1 MAISKSHQPRWERV
15 NEKQAAVVV
24 GIWLLT
30 LPLPSPLSGPA
41 GTKEIGIWSS
51 TLKVAKV
58 EQFYPAQRTRLVKIT
73 TDNGIVGW
81 GESTLEGKAR
91 SGIAAVQEIAD
102 YLIGKDPL
110 RIEHHWQHVYRSAFF
125 RGGAILMS
133 ALSGVDQALWDI
145 AGKHFNVPVYQLMGG
160 ATRDRI
166 RVYAHWGIGD
176 LSDEGLAKS
185 RTRLDAL
192 VKKGGYK
199 AFKAGPAGKW
209 RAQEPPSRIDQF
221 VKAAFLMREWV
232 GPDVEIAFDFH
243 AKMTPGLAIEVCN
256 EIKGMRP
263 MFVEE
268 PVPQENAEAMKQVS
282 DHVTFPIA
290 TGERL
295 LTRWEFRPL
304 FEIGAVSLIQPDVS
318 HAGGI
323 SETKRIAN
331 MAEPYYVHIMPHC
344 AIGPVAFAS
353 CMQVDASVPNFLI
366 QEQADACLGE
376 GMLEQPWV
384 VKDGHIDLPKRP
396 GLGFEI
402 NERAAQKMLNV
413 YPEELGGEHFH
424 ENDGSVADW

>member
-1 MAISKSHQPRWERV
+1 MKARHMR
-15 NEKQAAVVV
+15 
-24 GIWLLT
+24 
-30 LPLPSPLSGPA
+30 
-41 GTKEIGIWSS
+41 
-51 TLKVAKV
+51 VAKV
-58 EQFYPAQRTRLVKIT
+58 EQFYPRQRTRLVKIT
-73 TDNGIVGW
+73 TDTGITGW

-91 SGIAAVQEIAD
+91 SGMAAVQEIGD

-145 AGKHFNVPVYQLMGG
+145 AGKHFGVPIYQLLGG

-166 RVYAHWGIGD
+166 RVYAHWGIHD
-176 LSDEGLAKS
+176 LTDEGLAES
-185 RTRLDAL
+185 RKRLDVL
-192 VKKGGYK
+192 MKKGNYN

-209 RAQEPPSRIDQF
+209 RAHEPPSRIDQF
-221 VKAAFLMREWV
+221 VKAAYLMREWV
-232 GPDVEIAFDFH
+232 GPGVELAFDFH
-243 AKMTPGLAIEVCN
+243 AKMTPALAVEVCH

-268 PVPQENAEAMKQVS
+268 PVPQENAEAMKLVS
-282 DHVTFPIA
+282 SQVTFPIA

-295 LTRWEFRPL
+295 LTRWEFRRL
-304 FEIGAVSLIQPDVS
+304 FELGAVALIQPDVA

-344 AIGPVAFAS
+344 AIGPIAFSA

-366 QEQADACLGE
+366 QEQVDVGLGE
-376 GMLEQPWV
+376 GMLKQPWV
-384 VKDGHIDLPKRP
+384 VKDGHVELPKGP
-396 GLGFEI
+396 GLGLEI
-402 NERAAQKMLNV
+402 DERAAQKMLKE
-413 YPEELGGEHFH
+413 YPEELGGEHFY